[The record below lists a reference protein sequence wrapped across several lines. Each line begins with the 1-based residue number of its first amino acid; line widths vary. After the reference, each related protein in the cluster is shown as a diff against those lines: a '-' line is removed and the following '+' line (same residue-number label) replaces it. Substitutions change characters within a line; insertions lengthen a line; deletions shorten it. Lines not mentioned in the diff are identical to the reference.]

1 MSKNNLRG
9 ITLRIRPLSR
19 TYSLTLYPLL
29 HSFRRMAEQDRSMVI
44 LSTWANITRA
54 VGIRNIAWSLNATMD
69 FRLNGKPI
77 LNILEFTVTLLIKKK
92 FII

>member
-29 HSFRRMAEQDRSMVI
+29 HSFRKMAEQDRSIVI
-44 LSTWANITRA
+44 STCANITRA
-54 VGIRNIAWSLNATMD
+54 VGIRNIAWSLNAAMD
-69 FRLNGKPI
+69 FRLKGELI
-77 LNILEFTVTLLIKKK
+77 LNILEFAVTLLS
-92 FII
+92 